1 MSEPISGSDLI
12 HKALDGDTL
21 TRGEITRLLGLCRK
35 ETQQDL
41 FQAADDVRRRYVGD
55 EIFFRGI
62 IEFSNICERDCLYCG
77 LRRSNH
83 RLGRYRMLEDEIIA
97 AAKRIRDEDI
107 GTVVLQSGE
116 DSFYTAEKLS
126 ALINRIGEETGLI
139 VTLSVGERPFT
150 DYQLFRKAGSS
161 RYLLKYETVSLDLY
175 RRLRPGS
182 LLADRLMCLKALGE
196 SGYEVGTGNMVGLPG
211 QSLEILADDL
221 LLMKDLHADMLGIG
235 PFLPHP
241 ETPLAASPA
250 GDLFLTLK
258 VLAVARLLT
267 RTTNI
272 PATTALG
279 NLHPRGRLMALQ
291 AGANV
296 VMPDFTPLAY
306 RNLYEIYPGRN
317 KTEEASDFLG
327 RLKVDIARMGRI
339 IGQGPGSALARRA
352 DVPLVN

>member
-1 MSEPISGSDLI
+1 MSEPISVSELI
-12 HKALDGDTL
+12 HRALDREAL
-21 TRGEITRLLGLCRK
+21 TRGEITRLLCLSREEEK
-35 ETQQDL
+35 QDL
-41 FQAADDVRRRYVGD
+41 FRAADAARKRGVGD
-55 EIFFRGI
+55 GIFFRGI

-77 LRRSNH
+77 LRRSNR
-83 RLGRYRMLEDEIIA
+83 RLGRYRMSEDEILA
-97 AAKRIRDEDI
+97 TAQRIRDEGI

-116 DSFYTAEKLS
+116 DPFFTTEKLS
-126 ALINRIGEETGLI
+126 DLIGRIREDTGLI
-139 VTLSVGERPFT
+139 VTLSVGERPLT
-150 DYQLFRKAGSS
+150 DYQVFRKAGSS
-161 RYLLKYETVSLDLY
+161 RYLLKYETASLDLY

-182 LLADRLMCLKALGE
+182 SLADRLLCLKALSE

-211 QSLEILADDL
+211 QSLETLADDL

-241 ETPLAASPA
+241 ETPLAAFPA
-250 GDLFLTLK
+250 GDLSMTLK

-279 NLHPRGRLMALQ
+279 NLDPRGRLMALQ

-296 VMPDFTPLAY
+296 VMPDFTPPAY

-317 KTEEASDFLG
+317 KAEEASDFLG
-327 RLKVDIARMGRI
+327 RLKVDIARIGRT
-339 IGQGPGSALARRA
+339 IGRGTGSAYAKRE
-352 DVPLVN
+352 DIPL